1 MKYFTI
7 TYRTTRE
14 YLRRQRNEFAKQ
26 LHTDKGLAGCDEEF
40 MVMQNQYEEAL
51 KNVLHFELLRG
62 TDEHGKAFLQGLA
75 EYIIDR
81 GLESFFPLTEPP
93 KLLKTLLQVYK
104 DEAIENMNISEVL
117 AKIEQ
122 KLKQNRRF

>member
-1 MKYFTI
+1 MKYFTV
-7 TYRTTRE
+7 THRTTRE
-14 YLRRQRNEFAKQ
+14 DLRRQRNELAKQ
-26 LHTDKGLAGCDEEF
+26 LHTDRGLAGCDEEF
-40 MVMQNQYEEAL
+40 KVMQNQYEEAL

-62 TDEHGKAFLQGLA
+62 TDEHGKAFLHGLA

-81 GLESFFPLTEPP
+81 GLEHFFPLTEPP

-122 KLKQNRRF
+122 KIKQNRRF